1 MNSRYER
8 NRRYYLKNRIAS
20 MRATVLHN
28 VKTHGRL
35 PKFATLQKY
44 EISLQE
50 FTKYLNMY
58 FSKLDI
64 TLNKLPKI
72 KQVKIAKLMQFT

>member
-1 MNSRYER
+1 MT
-8 NRRYYLKNRIAS
+8 S
-20 MRATVLHN
+20 MRSTILHN
-28 VKTHGRL
+28 VKTQGRT

-72 KQVKIAKLMQFT
+72 KQAKIAKLKLMQFT

>member
-1 MNSRYER
+1 MNNRYER
-8 NRRYYLKNRIAS
+8 NRRYYLKNRMMS
-20 MRATVLHN
+20 MRNTVLHN
-28 VKTHGRL
+28 IKSMGRL

-72 KQVKIAKLMQFT
+72 KQAKIAKLMQFT